1 MLVNQVAVFLEN
13 VKGRISDMCKVL
25 AKCGVNILSMTI
37 ADTSDF
43 GIVRI
48 ITSDN
53 VLAEKSL
60 KEAGFTV
67 SRSNLLGI
75 EIEDEPG
82 RLAEILEELDKN
94 NINVEYLYSYITKMK
109 TALIIIKVADIDY
122 TVKVLEKKGI
132 KLLNNNIFK

>member
-25 AKCGVNILSMTI
+25 AKSGVNILSMTI